1 MLPLPYT
8 PIHNNNKPLEIKR
21 ILNTQE
27 IKNNLSAPFIN
38 IGIIDS
44 ENYFTSWEIEQIN
57 ESLSD
62 YAAGNYKTFSD
73 IGELLEELHS

>member
-1 MLPLPYT
+1 MLPSSYT

-27 IKNNLSAPFIN
+27 IKNIFSPISTN
-38 IGIIDS
+38 ISIIDS
-44 ENYFTSWEIEQIN
+44 ENYFTDWEIEQIN

-73 IGELLEELHS
+73 ISELLKELHS

>member
-1 MLPLPYT
+1 MFSLPYT
-8 PIHNNNKPLEIKR
+8 IIPGNNKPPVINK
-21 ILNTQE
+21 ILNIQE
-27 IKNNLSAPFIN
+27 IKNNSSQISIN

-73 IGELLEELHS
+73 IDELLKELHS

>member
-1 MLPLPYT
+1 MLPLSYT
-8 PIHNNNKPLEIKR
+8 PIHNNNKPLEIKM

-27 IKNNLSAPFIN
+27 IKNNLSATPIN

-62 YAAGNYKTFSD
+62 YAAGNYK
-73 IGELLEELHS
+73 IGGIDELLKDLGS